1 MTLKARRFLLI
12 FLVVAIL
19 AGAGAWVLAKRSSAK
34 AALPVT
40 AQTSG
45 IELAATD
52 VTRVR
57 KQALIQGL
65 PVAGT
70 LKAVNAA
77 VVKARA
83 AGELQGLN
91 VREGDTVKAGQVLGR
106 IDSTESQA
114 RLKQAQQQAD
124 ASRAQRD
131 IAQRQ
136 FDNNQALVNQGF
148 ISRTAL
154 DTSLA
159 SLQAAEATY
168 RAALAAAD
176 VTRKALE
183 DTVVKAPIAGQV
195 AQRLAQSGE
204 RVSVDA
210 RLIEIVDSSRL
221 ELEASFSP
229 AESLLLKLGQQAV
242 LRIEGS
248 DQPLMAKLAR
258 INPSA
263 QAASRSVTAY
273 FSLQPSPQQAP
284 TLRQGLFVQGTL
296 GTGSTDVLA
305 VPLTALRIDKPTPYV
320 QLVQDGRVVHRSVT
334 PGTRGQAASG
344 AENSATV
351 TEWISVQGLPESS
364 WVINGSVGSLPEG
377 SAVRFTTL
385 PEDMVMPASAASS
398 ASSASSSTASPK

>member
-1 MTLKARRFLLI
+1 MTLKSRQFLLI
-12 FLVVAIL
+12 ILVLVVL
-19 AGAGAWVLAKRSSAK
+19 AGAGTWVLAKRNSAK
-34 AALPVT
+34 AVAPVA
-40 AQTSG
+40 AQASG

-52 VTRVR
+52 VTRAH
-57 KQALIQGL
+57 KQTLIQGL

-70 LKAVNAA
+70 LRAVNSAF
-77 VVKARA
+77 VKARV
-83 AGELQGLN
+83 AGELQGLD

-106 IDSTESQA
+106 IDSTEYQA
-114 RLKQAQQQAD
+114 RLKQAQQQAH
-124 ASRAQRD
+124 ATRAQRD

-168 RAALAAAD
+168 RAALSAAD
-176 VTRKALE
+176 INRKALD

-204 RVSVDA
+204 RLGVDA
-210 RLIEIVDSSRL
+210 RIIEIVDSSRL

-229 AESLLLKLGQQAV
+229 AESLLLMPGQQAV
-242 LRIEGS
+242 LRIEGN
-248 DQPLMAKLAR
+248 DQPLAAKLAR

-273 FSLQPSPQQAP
+273 FSLQPSPQQAA

-305 VPLTALRIDKPTPYV
+305 VPLAALRTDKPAPYV
-320 QLVQDGRVVHRSVT
+320 QVVQDGRVMHQGVT
-334 PGTRGQAASG
+334 PGARGQAGAGTLNTAS
-344 AENSATV
+344 AV
-351 TEWISVQGLPESS
+351 EWVAVQGLSENS
-364 WVINGSVGSLPEG
+364 WVISGSVGTLPEG
-377 SAVRFTTL
+377 SAVRFTT
-385 PEDMVMPASAASS
+385 PPGGASMPPSEASPASAAS
-398 ASSASSSTASPK
+398 AASPK

>member
-1 MTLKARRFLLI
+1 MTFKSRRFLLI
-12 FLVVAIL
+12 LLALVIL

-34 AALPVT
+34 AVT
-40 AQTSG
+40 SVAAQPSG

-52 VTRVR
+52 VTLVQR
-57 KQALIQGL
+57 QALTQGL
-65 PVAGT
+65 SVAGT
-70 LKAVNAA
+70 LKAINAA
-77 VVKARA
+77 LVKARV
-83 AGELQGLN
+83 AGELQGLD
-91 VREGDTVKAGQVLGR
+91 VREGDTVKVGQVLGR
-106 IDSTESQA
+106 IDSTEYQA

-168 RAALAAAD
+168 RAALSAAD
-176 VTRKALE
+176 ITRKALD

-204 RVSVDA
+204 RLGVDA
-210 RLIEIVDSSRL
+210 RIIEIVDSSRL

-229 AESLLLKLGQQAV
+229 AESLLLKPGQQAV

-248 DQPLMAKLAR
+248 DQPLVAKLAR

-273 FSLQPSPQQAP
+273 FSLQPSPQQAA

-296 GTGSTDVLA
+296 GTSSTDVLA
-305 VPLTALRIDKPTPYV
+305 VPLAALRTDKPAPYV
-320 QLVQDGRVVHRSVT
+320 QLVRDGRVVHQSVT
-334 PGTRGQAASG
+334 PGARGQASTGTA
-344 AENSATV
+344 NSASAS
-351 TEWISVQGLPESS
+351 EWVAVQGLPESS
-364 WVINGSVGSLPEG
+364 LVISGSVGSLPEG
-377 SAVRFTTL
+377 STVHFTT
-385 PEDMVMPASAASS
+385 PPAGAPVPVPVAAASAAS
-398 ASSASSSTASPK
+398 TASTK

>member
-1 MTLKARRFLLI
+1 MTFKPRRILLI
-12 FLVVAIL
+12 LLVLGLL
-19 AGAGAWVLAKRSSAK
+19 AGGGAWLMAQRAGKAKQATATASGLA
-34 AALPVT
+34 
-40 AQTSG
+40 SG

-52 VTRVR
+52 VTLVR
-57 KQALIQGL
+57 RQSLAQGL

-70 LKAVNAA
+70 LKALNSAL
-77 VVKARA
+77 VKARV
-83 AGELQGLN
+83 AGELQDLN
-91 VREGDTVKAGQVLGR
+91 VREGDTVKAGQALAR
-106 IDSTESQA
+106 IDSTESRA
-114 RLKQAQQQAD
+114 RLQQAQQQAD
-124 ASRAQRD
+124 AARAQRD

-159 SLQAAEATY
+159 SLQSAEATY

-176 VTRKALE
+176 ISRKALD

-204 RVSVDA
+204 RLSVDA
-210 RLIEIVDSSRL
+210 RILDIVDPSRL

-229 AESLLLKLGQQAV
+229 AESLLLKPGQVAE

-248 DQPLMAKLAR
+248 DAPLAAKLAR

-273 FSLQPSPQQAP
+273 FNLQPSPQQAA

-296 GTGSTDVLA
+296 GTGSAEVLA
-305 VPLTALRIDKPTPYV
+305 VPLAALRTDKPAPYV
-320 QLVQDGRVVHRSVT
+320 QVVQDGRVRHQRVE
-334 PGTRGQAASG
+334 PGARGQAGG
-344 AENSATV
+344 ATQAV
-351 TEWISVQGLPESS
+351 VEWVAVQGLPEGSM
-364 WVINGSVGSLPEG
+364 VISGAVGVLPKG
-377 SAVRFTTL
+377 SAVRFTT
-385 PEDMVMPASAASS
+385 PPVTASGTASS
-398 ASSASSSTASPK
+398 ASVAK